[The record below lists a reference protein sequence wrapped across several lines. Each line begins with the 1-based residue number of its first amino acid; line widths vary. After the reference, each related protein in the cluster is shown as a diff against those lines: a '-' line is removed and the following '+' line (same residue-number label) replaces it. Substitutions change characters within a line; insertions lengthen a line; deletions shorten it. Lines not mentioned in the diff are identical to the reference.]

1 MAEKKYRVFI
11 SSSQKE
17 LEPERL
23 ALFALITTDSFQ
35 ILWSEACSPS
45 VEKAVQHVTRSILT
59 ENKSIENLSTI
70 LR

>member
-23 ALFALITTDSFQ
+23 ALFALITTDPF
-35 ILWSEACSPS
+35 LKEHFEP
-45 VEKAVQHVTRSILT
+45 VLFEKLPPPVSANGKALFKRAGKVSD
-59 ENKSIENLSTI
+59 
-70 LR
+70 LRPHA